1 MKDDITS
8 ARRRLLKLGGAAL
21 AMIPLAAFIGRTY
34 AATNAAMRTSF
45 KYQNKPEGDKACR
58 GCVQFV
64 PGKTAKAL
72 GGCKIYPGDTEISP
86 NGYCTA
92 WVAAPKK

>member
-1 MKDDITS
+1 MKDDIES
-8 ARRRLLKLGGAAL
+8 ARRRMLKLGGAAL
-21 AMIPLAAFIGRTY
+21 TVVPLMALIGRTY
-34 AATNAAMRTSF
+34 AATNPAMRAAF
-45 KYQNKPEGDKACR
+45 KYQDKPEGDKACR

-72 GGCKIYPGDTEISP
+72 GGCKIYPGDTEVSP

-92 WVAAPKK
+92 WAAAPKK